1 MNKKNYDNIKYK
13 LKCDIEIA
21 FARLIG
27 PLSIMSVSNSYK
39 EDFQEIKKILDIVI
53 NWGAVF
59 QEENSLSFITSE
71 KLLDIYYKLDS
82 LKDKYLYNDKIG
94 DESELS
100 DEVTIWMWELMKLRK
115 KSIELV
121 DNN

>member
-1 MNKKNYDNIKYK
+1 MIKYIIIK
-13 LKCDIEIA
+13 
-21 FARLIG
+21 
-27 PLSIMSVSNSYK
+27 
-39 EDFQEIKKILDIVI
+39 IKKILDTVI

-82 LKDKYLYNDKIG
+82 LKDKYLYDDKIG

-100 DEVTIWMWELMKLRK
+100 DEVTIWMWELMELRK
-115 KSIELV
+115 KSIELE

>member
-82 LKDKYLYNDKIG
+82 LKDKYLYDDKIG

>member
-27 PLSIMSVSNSYK
+27 PLSIMSVLNSYK

-59 QEENSLSFITSE
+59 QEENSLNFITSE
-71 KLLDIYYKLDS
+71 KLLNIYYKLDS
-82 LKDKYLYNDKIG
+82 LKDKYLYDDKIG

-115 KSIELV
+115 KSIELE

>member
-27 PLSIMSVSNSYK
+27 PLSIMSVLNSYK
-39 EDFQEIKKILDIVI
+39 EDFQEIKKILDTVI

-82 LKDKYLYNDKIG
+82 LKDKYLYDDKIG

-100 DEVTIWMWELMKLRK
+100 DEVTIWMWELMELRK
-115 KSIELV
+115 KSIELE

>member
-27 PLSIMSVSNSYK
+27 PLSIMSVLNSYK

-82 LKDKYLYNDKIG
+82 LKDKYLYDDKIG

-115 KSIELV
+115 KSIELE

>member
-1 MNKKNYDNIKYK
+1 MNKNNIKYK

-27 PLSIMSVSNSYK
+27 PLSIMSVLNSYK
-39 EDFQEIKKILDIVI
+39 EDSQEIKEILNIVI
-53 NWGAVF
+53 NWGACF
-59 QEENSLSFITSE
+59 QEKNDLTFITSE
-71 KLLDIYYKLDS
+71 KLLDIYYKLES

-100 DEVTIWMWELMKLRK
+100 DEITIWMWELMELRK
-115 KSIELV
+115 KSIELE